1 MDRRRLIG
9 IGLTVVSACAFGS
22 GALFA
27 KPVYALGVDWLT
39 LLSWR
44 FLIGAAL
51 AWLALAIR
59 PDARRALR
67 ALRRRE
73 VLVALGLGV
82 WYVMNSGTYYASLET
97 VPASLAGLLVYTY
110 PAIVAVLALRLGR
123 PLEGRRAWGALALA
137 LAGVV
142 LAVGGIDPSAMPPV
156 AGLVLAMASPVIYA
170 VWIILSARLSGE
182 RTEHAGADSDAGAAA
197 TVATPLM
204 MTATA
209 TVLWLAALA
218 IGRPVLP
225 GQIPTEA
232 WPGLIGVG
240 VIATFVAI
248 QTFYAGTQRIGAA
261 QASLVSTVEPVWTI
275 ALASLLLDEH
285 LAPIQLVGGAL
296 ILTGVVIAQTRG
308 RSEPARDE
316 APLPQP
322 TVRLADD

>member
-1 MDRRRLIG
+1 VDRRHIIG
-9 IGLTVVSACAFGS
+9 IALTVISACAFGS

-39 LLSWR
+39 FLSWR

-51 AWLALAIR
+51 SWLALALR
-59 PDARRALR
+59 PEARRALR
-67 ALRRRE
+67 AMRRRE
-73 VLVALGLGV
+73 TLVALGLGV
-82 WYVMNSGTYYASLET
+82 WYVMNAGTYYASLET

-142 LAVGGIDPSAMPPV
+142 LAVGGIDADAMPPV
-156 AGLVLAMASPVIYA
+156 SGLLLTMASPVIYA
-170 VWIILSARLSGE
+170 VWIILSARLAGE
-182 RTEHAGADSDAGAAA
+182 RTEHAGADGAG
-197 TVATPLM
+197 TDSMVATPLM

-209 TVLWLAALA
+209 AVLWMAALTF
-218 IGRPVLP
+218 GRPVLP
-225 GQIPTEA
+225 GQIPTDA
-232 WPGLIGVG
+232 WAGLIGVG
-240 VIATFVAI
+240 LVATFIAI

-261 QASLVSTVEPVWTI
+261 QASLLSTVEPIWTI
-275 ALASLLLDEH
+275 VLASLLLGEH

-296 ILTGVVIAQTRG
+296 ILAGVVIAQTRG
-308 RSEPARDE
+308 RSEPWRE
-316 APLPQP
+316 ASPLPQP

>member
-1 MDRRRLIG
+1 VDRRRLLG
-9 IGLTVVSACAFGS
+9 IALTVVSACAFGS

-51 AWLALAIR
+51 AWVALVLR
-59 PDARRALR
+59 PEARRALR
-67 ALRRRE
+67 VMRRRE
-73 VLVALGLGV
+73 ALVALGLGA
-82 WYVMNSGTYYASLET
+82 WYVINSGTYYASLET
-97 VPASLAGLLVYTY
+97 VPASLASLLVYTY

-137 LAGVV
+137 LLGVV
-142 LAVGGIDPSAMPPV
+142 LAVGGIDPDAMPPV
-156 AGLVLAMASPVIYA
+156 SGLVLAMASPVIYA
-170 VWIILSARLSGE
+170 VWIILSARLAGE
-182 RTEHAGADSDAGAAA
+182 RTEHAGADGDAGTASM
-197 TVATPLM
+197 VATPLM

-209 TVLWLAALA
+209 AVLWMAALA
-218 IGRPVLP
+218 VGRPVLP
-225 GQIPTEA
+225 GEIPTEA
-232 WPGLIGVG
+232 WAGLIGVG
-240 VIATFVAI
+240 LVATFIAI

-275 ALASLLLDEH
+275 VLASLLLGEH

-308 RSEPARDE
+308 RSDREREE

>member
-1 MDRRRLIG
+1 VDRQRLFG
-9 IGLTVVSACAFGS
+9 IALTVVSACAFGS

-51 AWLALAIR
+51 AWMALALR

-67 ALRRRE
+67 LMRRRE

-82 WYVMNSGTYYASLET
+82 WYVMNSGTYYAGLET

-123 PLEGRRAWGALALA
+123 PLEGRRAWGALGLA
-137 LAGVV
+137 LVGVA
-142 LAVGGIDPSAMPPV
+142 LAVGGIDPTVMPPIT
-156 AGLVLAMASPVIYA
+156 GLVLVVASPIIYA

-182 RTEHAGADSDAGAAA
+182 RTEHAGADGDAGTAAM
-197 TVATPLM
+197 VATPLM

-209 TVLWLAALA
+209 AVLWMGALA
-218 IGRPVLP
+218 LGRPVLP
-225 GQIPTEA
+225 GQIPTAA
-232 WPGLIGVG
+232 WAGLVGVG

-261 QASLVSTVEPVWTI
+261 QASLVSTVEPIWTI
-275 ALASLLLDEH
+275 VLASLLLGEH
-285 LAPIQLVGGAL
+285 LAPIQLLGGGL
-296 ILTGVVIAQTRG
+296 ILGGVVIAQTRG
-308 RSEPARDE
+308 RSDAERDE

>member
-1 MDRRRLIG
+1 MSPGTLGRWTVG
-9 IGLTVVSACAFGS
+9 GSSASASSVVSACAFGS

-142 LAVGGIDPSAMPPV
+142 LAVGGIDPSAVPPV

-182 RTEHAGADSDAGAAA
+182 RTGTCGRRQRCGRGGDGRDAADDDRDGDRDCGLRRWRSAGRSCPDRS
-197 TVATPLM
+197 
-204 MTATA
+204 
-209 TVLWLAALA
+209 
-218 IGRPVLP
+218 RP
-225 GQIPTEA
+225 
-232 WPGLIGVG
+232 
-240 VIATFVAI
+240 
-248 QTFYAGTQRIGAA
+248 R
-261 QASLVSTVEPVWTI
+261 
-275 ALASLLLDEH
+275 
-285 LAPIQLVGGAL
+285 
-296 ILTGVVIAQTRG
+296 RG
-308 RSEPARDE
+308 RGSSASG
-316 APLPQP
+316 
-322 TVRLADD
+322 